1 LLSTATYL
9 WESDNEVKSDPFDK
23 VRLVIYKI
31 GQGSAKLPVKAIF
44 EAPDEGIE
52 VAKDKSR
59 HLSAIQTEDPRMVC
73 LRQSVAVTAAN
84 TNSFARKEPLPHKV
98 PGGITWLYPNVYS
111 SIGIGES
118 ARISI
123 PVSND
128 KISPEDAAV
137 LPKEDGRPLVTL
149 SLVEAWQRDV
159 IAEAVAKEA
168 PPPEP
173 PVPAPPPEP
182 TPPAEPANATQETEK
197 EYKLQKRITDL
208 TTSTRRAAILWEG
221 REVGIRYRPED
232 DAEFLDAYANRKTH
246 QISIIGSAVKDTRT
260 GALLRIEALTYAK
273 SRRVFSEQLPLFG
286 DLESA
291 LASGGHG
298 AKITLHVSP
307 TLPLTSTA
315 KVPIEDGQS
324 ALADSI
330 GDSDMQHAMSLE
342 EAKEQ
347 ANRLALGMSGQEA
360 EAMLAVS
367 AALGQAINDPRS
379 PQEAFAQALEKM
391 RKRAIELGL
400 VGEEDEGDE

>member
-1 LLSTATYL
+1 
-9 WESDNEVKSDPFDK
+9 
-23 VRLVIYKI
+23 
-31 GQGSAKLPVKAIF
+31 
-44 EAPDEGIE
+44 
-52 VAKDKSR
+52 
-59 HLSAIQTEDPRMVC
+59 
-73 LRQSVAVTAAN
+73 
-84 TNSFARKEPLPHKV
+84 
-98 PGGITWLYPNVYS
+98 
-111 SIGIGES
+111 
-118 ARISI
+118 
-123 PVSND
+123 
-128 KISPEDAAV
+128 
-137 LPKEDGRPLVTL
+137 
-149 SLVEAWQRDV
+149 
-159 IAEAVAKEA
+159 
-168 PPPEP
+168 
-173 PVPAPPPEP
+173 
-182 TPPAEPANATQETEK
+182 
-197 EYKLQKRITDL
+197 
-208 TTSTRRAAILWEG
+208 
-221 REVGIRYRPED
+221 
-232 DAEFLDAYANRKTH
+232 
-246 QISIIGSAVKDTRT
+246 
-260 GALLRIEALTYAK
+260 
-273 SRRVFSEQLPLFG
+273 VFSEQLPLFG